1 MPLDEHVTQG
11 LAILGMSLSLA
22 VLSKLKM
29 VGILSEDQVT
39 AVLEES
45 QVAIGSLAPD
55 SAATRYA
62 RQMLQ
67 GLIQLEASD
76 RR

>member
-1 MPLDEHVTQG
+1 MDEHETRG
-11 LAILGMSLSLA
+11 LAILGMSLSIAL
-22 VLSKLKM
+22 LSKLRM
-29 VGILSEDQVT
+29 LGVVSEDEVT

-45 QVAIGSLAPD
+45 QAAIGSLAPD
-55 SAATRYA
+55 EAGSRYA

-67 GLIQLEASD
+67 GMIQLAAEA